1 VNRADMIGE
10 AAERRA
16 SLYRARKDR
25 PSQRRNSDLPG
36 SRAAAAVTFTAQCR
50 AGVYDGMTPSGGYW
64 SGDDGGGFSVGD
76 TYFTG
81 LASSTNSP
89 YEMYDQAGPYDELVA
104 PGAFKQSLSL
114 GAGLDVPLVLQHDD
128 LRRIARTTIP
138 AGQLGHLDLVETQL
152 GLACRALLDPA
163 DPDVAYILPKL
174 NSGLVSEM
182 SFRFVIDSGEW
193 SPDFSQ
199 YVIHSANLQ
208 RGDVS
213 ICGYGANPNTFA
225 SASNRSAQQPMDE
238 RAERRLLEQ
247 LRAKYETPAAVV
259 APVRR
264 SFLVT
269 DDDLR

>member
-1 VNRADMIGE
+1 MTTRADLIGE

-25 PSQRRNSDLPG
+25 PSQRRASEHPHSLA
-36 SRAAAAVTFTAQCR
+36 RATFTAQCR
-50 AGVYDGMTPSGGYW
+50 AGAYDGMTPSGGYW
-64 SGDDGGGFSVGD
+64 SADDGGAFSVGD

-104 PGAFKQSLSL
+104 PGAFKQSLAL

-138 AGQLGHLDLVETQL
+138 AGQPGHLALAETQL
-152 GLACRALLDPA
+152 GLACRAQLDPS
-163 DPDVAYILPKL
+163 DPDVQYILPKL
-174 NSGLVSEM
+174 ASGLVSEM

-225 SASNRSAQQPMDE
+225 SATTRSAPEPMDE

-247 LRAKYETPAAVV
+247 LRKKYEL
-259 APVRR
+259 APVARR